1 MTRFLISR
9 PILQVF
15 RLYPL
20 RLRSGHRPPYRLL
33 RIVQDVSSNSLL
45 ALNYRN
51 LDRVT
56 DNAMRSFSEKA
67 TR

>member
-1 MTRFLISR
+1 M
-9 PILQVF
+9 QVS

-33 RIVQDVSSNSLL
+33 RIVQDVSSNSIL

-51 LDRVT
+51 LARVT
-56 DNAMRSFSEKA
+56 DGAMRSFSEEA